1 MKIVF
6 EDKVVESKIGD
17 FLVDWDKD
25 KFVVVSI
32 FIGGIV
38 LFNLIFMLV
47 CKYWLF
53 YFVFGIYI
61 YLLYY

>member
-32 FIGGIV
+32 FIGGVV
-38 LFNLIFMLV
+38 LVNLIFMFV
-47 CKYWLF
+47 CKYW
-53 YFVFGIYI
+53 
-61 YLLYY
+61 

>member
-38 LFNLIFMLV
+38 LVI
-47 CKYWLF
+47 
-53 YFVFGIYI
+53 
-61 YLLYY
+61 

>member
-32 FIGGIV
+32 FIGEIV
-38 LFNLIFMLV
+38 LVNLIFMLV

-53 YFVFGIYI
+53 YFLFGIYI